1 MVLKAV
7 LVFYNLAIA
16 SLLLFQGVQRLD
28 TLGYQLLVA
37 FLLPVVA
44 YTAFLLIERIRS
56 FPGLAALKGLAFV
69 LSLITTSILFF
80 FNLGGATTQA
90 EYILAALSAPL
101 PLYFWGSL
109 VGRFVGSSGRPKEE
123 AVKEEKP
130 APAKVKAV
138 SKEGVEDPKRR
149 DFLKKIGGVGLGILA
164 YSILNP
170 RGAGAAFFGSVPGPG
185 TVAIKDTAGNQ
196 IDPAEKYP
204 TSGYG
209 ITEIDD
215 AGTTFYYGFVDKA
228 GAWYIIKEND
238 TTGDLSY
245 LYATPANNPT
255 ETDFADAW
263 ADRATTLTYQQ
274 FDSAF

>member
-1 MVLKAV
+1 M
-7 LVFYNLAIA
+7 
-16 SLLLFQGVQRLD
+16 
-28 TLGYQLLVA
+28 
-37 FLLPVVA
+37 
-44 YTAFLLIERIRS
+44 
-56 FPGLAALKGLAFV
+56 
-69 LSLITTSILFF
+69 
-80 FNLGGATTQA
+80 
-90 EYILAALSAPL
+90 
-101 PLYFWGSL
+101 
-109 VGRFVGSSGRPKEE
+109 
-123 AVKEEKP
+123 
-130 APAKVKAV
+130 
-138 SKEGVEDPKRR
+138 EDPKRR

-170 RGAGAAFFGSVPGPG
+170 REAGAAFFGSVPGPG